1 MSTMPHN
8 EQTSPLLDDDPLWF
22 KDAIIYEL
30 HVRAFHD
37 SNADGVGDFRGLTD
51 KLDYLQDLG
60 VTAIWLLPFCPSPL
74 RDDGYDIA
82 DFTNIHPS
90 YGIRRDF
97 RAFVREA
104 HRRGLRVITELV
116 VNHTSD
122 QHPWFQRARVAP
134 SGSKWRNFYVWS
146 ERGEEYQ
153 DTRIIFKDTEQSNWT
168 WDPVAKAY
176 FWHRFFSHQPD
187 LNYDNPDV
195 QRAIFEVLDFWL
207 DMGVDGLRLDAVP
220 YLYEREGTNCENL
233 DETHAYLKKLRN
245 HVDKK
250 YQDRMFLA
258 EANQWPEDAAAY
270 FGDGDEC
277 HMNFHFP
284 LMPRLFMA
292 MQMEDRYPIIDI
304 LDQTPDIPE
313 NCQWAL
319 FLRNHDELTLE
330 MVTDEERDYMYRMF
344 AHDSKARI
352 NLGIRR
358 RLSPLLGNDRKK
370 IELMYSLLFSMPGTP
385 VIYYGEEIGMGDNY
399 YLGDRNGVRTPMQWN
414 ADRNAGFSR
423 ANPHKLYLPIIIDPE
438 YHYEAV
444 NVELQQNNAQ
454 SLLWWMKRM
463 LSIRKQFKV
472 FGRGSIHFLHPAN
485 RKVIVYLRQYG
496 EELVLIAANL
506 SRYAQCVELDLSKY
520 KGRVPISVFGKTKFP
535 PIGDLP
541 YFLTL
546 SGHTFY
552 WFQLQPS
559 ASDETQIR
567 SGDSG
572 VMPQLTI
579 TRDWEYLLTGRDRK
593 RLEAILPDYL
603 QRCRWFGGKARI
615 LQNVEIADT
624 IAVPNDDPLF
634 ILSFLKVEY
643 TEGEPETYLLPLR
656 FITLEEAEQL
666 AETPAL
672 ISSLKIT
679 RKGHVQDGMLCDAM
693 WTTPFLQ
700 QLLDGMTRHRRYN
713 GPNGDFVATAR
724 REFRRELQTRRSHL
738 SPSLYRGEQSNSS
751 VLFGNEFILK
761 LFRRAESGINP
772 DWEIGQFLTEHGFQH
787 MAPVA
792 GLLEYQKDNGESITI
807 GILQR
812 YVENEGDAWRYT
824 LDELSRYYENAS
836 THPTMLTADM
846 IPDMSLPAL
855 LNEEVPSSAQE
866 FIGPYL
872 EEARRLGMRTGE
884 LHVALASDKDDP
896 NFSPEPFTDF
906 YRRGLYQS
914 MVGLTNQNLPLLRQ
928 RLNTLPDSVQGSAK
942 SFLDMESR
950 LRKCFLPVRDKKIH
964 AMRIRCHGD
973 YHLGQVLYTGKDFL
987 IIDFEGEPARPLS
1000 IRRLKESPLRDVAG
1014 MLRSFH
1020 YASYSCL
1027 VGQIAGVRPE
1037 DFPVLEPWARF
1048 WQLWVSAIFLNA
1060 YLSVTRD
1067 AQILPQPQ
1075 DDLFVLLDAYI
1086 LQKAIYELGYE
1097 LNNRPDWVG
1106 IPLDGIRQILK
1117 AR

>member
-1 MSTMPHN
+1 MADKRKNVETLEH
-8 EQTSPLLDDDPLWF
+8 DPLWY

-37 SNADGVGDFRGLTD
+37 SNTDGVGDFRGLTE

-60 VTAIWLLPFCPSPL
+60 VTTIWLLPFCPSPL

-90 YGIRRDF
+90 YGTRRDF

-122 QHPWFQRARVAP
+122 QHPWFQRARRSP
-134 SGSKWRNFYVWS
+134 PDSKWRNFYVWS
-146 ERGEEYQ
+146 ETGEEYK
-153 DTRIIFKDTEQSNWT
+153 DTRIIFKDTEYSNWT
-168 WDPVAKAY
+168 WDPVANAY
-176 FWHRFFSHQPD
+176 YWHRFFAHQPD
-187 LNYDNPDV
+187 LNYDSPDV

-233 DETHAYLKKLRN
+233 PETHAYLKKLRK

-250 YQDRMFLA
+250 FDDRMLLA

-270 FGDGDEC
+270 FGEGDEC

-292 MQMEDRYPIIDI
+292 MQMEDRFPIIDI
-304 LDQTPDIPE
+304 LEQTPGIPE

-344 AHDSKARI
+344 AHDNKARI

-423 ANPHKLYLPIIIDPE
+423 ANPQKLYLPIIIDPE
-438 YHYEAV
+438 YHYEAI

-472 FGRGSIHFLHPAN
+472 FGQGDIQFFHPAN
-485 RKVIVYLRQYG
+485 RKVLVYLRQFG
-496 EELVLIAANL
+496 DERVLIAANL

-520 KGRVPISVFGKTKFP
+520 KGMVPTSIFGQTQFP
-535 PIGDLP
+535 PIGELP

-552 WFQLQPS
+552 WFQLQMPR
-559 ASDETQIR
+559 ADTTQSLPEEPRVI
-567 SGDSG
+567 
-572 VMPQLTI
+572 PELTT
-579 TRDWEYLLTGRDRK
+579 TRDWDRLPTSRDK
-593 RLEAILPDYL
+593 IRLEAILPEYL
-603 QRCRWFGGKARI
+603 RRCRWFGGKARI
-615 LQNVEIADT
+615 IQGVDIIDT
-624 IAVPNDDPLF
+624 VSIPNEDPLV
-634 ILSFLKVEY
+634 ILCLIRVEY
-643 TEGEPETYLLPLR
+643 TEGEAETYFFPLR
-656 FITLEEAEQL
+656 FISHEEAKHL
-666 AETPAL
+666 RDTPAL
-672 ISSLKIT
+672 LTDVTIKQ
-679 RKGHVQDGMLCDAM
+679 KGQDERHGMLCDAIY
-693 WTTPFLQ
+693 TSAFLSH
-700 QLLDGMTRHRRYN
+700 LLDSMTRGRRYN
-713 GPNGDFVATAR
+713 GPLGDFIAGSVRT
-724 REFRRELQTRRSHL
+724 FRRQLTAQRPHL
-738 SPSLYRGEQSNSS
+738 IPTLLRGEQSNSS
-751 VLFGNEFILK
+751 IAFGSEFILK
-761 LFRRAESGINP
+761 LFRRLDVGVNP
-772 DWEIGQFLTEHGFQH
+772 DWEIGKFLTAKGFPH
-787 MAPVA
+787 IAPVA
-792 GLLEYQKDNGESITI
+792 GQLEYQRDNGETLTV
-807 GILQR
+807 GILQQ
-812 YVENEGDAWRYT
+812 YMMNEGDAWRYT
-824 LDELSRYYENAS
+824 LDELSRYYETAS
-836 THPTMLTADM
+836 THPTEMTSSM
-846 IPDMSLPAL
+846 IPHVHLSAL
-855 LNEEVPSSAQE
+855 LHEPVPPLAKE

-872 EEARRLGMRTGE
+872 EEVRLLGVRTGE
-884 LHVALASDKDDP
+884 LHLALGSEADDQ

-906 YRRGLYQS
+906 YRRSLYQS
-914 MVGLTNQNLPLLRQ
+914 MVGLANQNLPLLRQ
-928 RLNTLPDSVQGSAK
+928 RLKTLPEPLQITAK
-942 SFLDMESR
+942 NFLSR
-950 LRKCFLPVRDKKIH
+950 ETTLRKRFQPIRDRKIK

-973 YHLGQVLYTGKDFL
+973 YHLGQVLYTGKDFI
-987 IIDFEGEPARPLS
+987 IIDFEGEPARALS
-1000 IRRLKESPLRDVAG
+1000 VRRLKESPLRDVAG

-1020 YASYSCL
+1020 YAAYSSL
-1027 VGQIAGVRPE
+1027 VGQVAGVRPE
-1037 DFPVLEPWARF
+1037 DFAALEPWARF
-1048 WQLWVSAIFLNA
+1048 WQCWISATFLNA
-1060 YLSVTRD
+1060 YLSVTEE
-1067 AQILPQPQ
+1067 ANFLPQNT

-1086 LQKAIYELGYE
+1086 IQKAIYELGYE

-1106 IPLDGIRQILK
+1106 IPLDGIQQILEVDE
-1117 AR
+1117 

>member
-1 MSTMPHN
+1 MASSEKVSDFVET
-8 EQTSPLLDDDPLWF
+8 DPLWF

-37 SNADGVGDFRGLTD
+37 SNADGVGDFRGLVE

-60 VTAIWLLPFCPSPL
+60 TTAIWLLPFCPSPL

-90 YGIRRDF
+90 YGTRRDF

-122 QHPWFQRARVAP
+122 QHPWFQRARKSPV
-134 SGSKWRNFYVWS
+134 GSKWREYYVWS
-146 ERGEEYQ
+146 ETGEEYK
-153 DTRIIFKDTEQSNWT
+153 DTRIIFKDTEHSNWT
-168 WDPVAKAY
+168 WDPVAYAY
-176 FWHRFFSHQPD
+176 YWHRFFSHQPD

-195 QRAIFEVLDFWL
+195 QRAIFEVLDFWF

-220 YLYEREGTNCENL
+220 YLYEREGTSCENL
-233 DETHAYLKKLRN
+233 DETHVYLKSLRK

-250 YQDRMFLA
+250 YKNRMLLA

-304 LDQTPDIPE
+304 LEQTPAIPE

-423 ANPHKLYLPIIIDPE
+423 TNPQKLYLPIIIDPE

-444 NVELQQNNAQ
+444 NVELQQDNAQ

-472 FGRGSIHFLHPAN
+472 FGQGSIQFLQPAN
-485 RKVIVYLRQYG
+485 RKVLVYLRQHND
-496 EELVLIAANL
+496 ELVLIAANL

-520 KGRVPISVFGKTKFP
+520 KGMVPTSIFGQTKFP
-535 PIGDLP
+535 PIGELP

-552 WFQLQPS
+552 WFQLE
-559 ASDETQIR
+559 ASVSESTPML
-567 SGDSG
+567 SSDSG
-572 VMPQLTI
+572 GIPTLTT
-579 TRDWEYLLTGRDRK
+579 TRDWEHLPTSRDK
-593 RLEAILPDYL
+593 VRLEAILPDYL
-603 QRCRWFGGKARI
+603 RGCRWFGGKARI
-615 LQNVEIADT
+615 LQGVEIFET
-624 IAVPNDDPLF
+624 VSVPNDDPLVVLCL
-634 ILSFLKVEY
+634 IRVEY
-643 TEGEPETYLLPLR
+643 TEGESEIYFLPLR
-656 FITLEEAEQL
+656 FITLEDARSLQD
-666 AETPAL
+666 APAL
-672 ISSLKIT
+672 IAKIT
-679 RKGHVQDGMLCDAM
+679 IKQKGQERHGMLCDAV
-693 WTTPFLQ
+693 WTSEFLSH
-700 QLLDGMTRHRRYN
+700 LLDSMTRGRRYN
-713 GPNGDFVATAR
+713 GPNGDFVSGSV
-724 REFRRELQTRRSHL
+724 REFRRRLTTQRPHL
-738 SPSLYRGEQSNSS
+738 LPTLLRGEQSNSS
-751 VLFGNEFILK
+751 IAYGSEFILK
-761 LFRRAESGINP
+761 LFRRIDIGVNP
-772 DWEIGQFLTEHGFQH
+772 DWEIGHFLTTKGFQYS
-787 MAPVA
+787 APVA
-792 GLLEYQKDNGESITI
+792 GQLEYQRDNGETI
-807 GILQR
+807 SVGVLQQ
-812 YVENEGDAWRYT
+812 YMANEGDAWRYT
-824 LDELSRYYENAS
+824 LDELGRYYETAS
-836 THPTMLTADM
+836 THPTAITASM
-846 IPDMSLPAL
+846 IPQRHLSTFLDEPLP
-855 LNEEVPSSAQE
+855 EQAQE

-872 EEARRLGMRTGE
+872 EEVRLLGVRTGE
-884 LHVALASDKDDP
+884 LHLTLGSETEEQH
-896 NFSPEPFTDF
+896 FTPEPFTDF
-906 YRRGLYQS
+906 YRRSLYQS
-914 MVGLTNQNLPLLRQ
+914 MVGLTNHNLPLLKQ
-928 RLNTLPDSVQGSAK
+928 RLKTLPEPNQSLAK
-942 SFLDMESR
+942 QFLSMETT
-950 LRKCFLPVRDKKIH
+950 LRKRFLPVRDRKIK

-973 YHLGQVLYTGKDFL
+973 YHLGQVLYTGKDFI

-1000 IRRLKESPLRDVAG
+1000 VRRLKESPLRDVAG

-1020 YASYSCL
+1020 YAAYSSL
-1027 VGQIAGVRPE
+1027 VGQVAGVRPE
-1037 DFPVLEPWARF
+1037 DSAVLEPWARF
-1048 WQLWVSAIFLNA
+1048 WQLWVSATFLNA
-1060 YLSVTRD
+1060 YLSVTKD
-1067 AQILPQPQ
+1067 AHFLPQDQ

-1106 IPLDGIRQILK
+1106 IPLDGIRQILE
-1117 AR
+1117 AE

>member
-1 MSTMPHN
+1 MPGSEEMSD
-8 EQTSPLLDDDPLWF
+8 LLGNDPLWF

-37 SNADGVGDFRGLTD
+37 SNADGVGDFRGLTE

-82 DFTNIHPS
+82 DFTNVHPA
-90 YGIRRDF
+90 YGTRRDF

-122 QHPWFQRARVAP
+122 QHPWFQRARKSSP
-134 SGSKWRNFYVWS
+134 GSKWREYYVWS
-146 ERGEEYQ
+146 ETGEEYK
-153 DTRIIFKDTEQSNWT
+153 DTRIIFKDTEHSNWT

-176 FWHRFFSHQPD
+176 YWHRFFAHQPD

-195 QRAIFEVLDFWL
+195 QRAIFDVLDFWL

-233 DETHAYLKKLRN
+233 DETHVYLKKLRK

-250 YQDRMFLA
+250 YQDRMLLA

-292 MQMEDRYPIIDI
+292 MQMEDRFPIIDI
-304 LDQTPDIPE
+304 LEQTPDIPE

-423 ANPHKLYLPIIIDPE
+423 ANPQKLYLPIIIDPE
-438 YHYEAV
+438 SHYEAV
-444 NVELQQNNAQ
+444 NVELQQDNAQ

-463 LSIRKQFKV
+463 LSIRKQFKG
-472 FGRGSIHFLHPAN
+472 FGQGTITFLQPAN
-485 RKVIVYLRQYG
+485 RKVLVYLRQYD

-506 SRYAQCVELDLSKY
+506 SRYAQCVELDLSEY
-520 KGRVPISVFGKTKFP
+520 KGMVPTSIFGHTKFP
-535 PIGDLP
+535 PIGELP

-552 WFQLQPS
+552 WFQLQS
-559 ASDETQIR
+559 AVSDGTPIF
-567 SGDSG
+567 SADAGA
-572 VMPQLTI
+572 MPELTT
-579 TRDWEYLLTGRDRK
+579 TRDWEHLPTSRDK
-593 RLEAILPDYL
+593 TRLEAILPEYL
-603 QRCRWFGGKARI
+603 RGCRWFGGKARI
-615 LQNVEIADT
+615 LQSVKIIDT
-624 IAVPNDDPLF
+624 ISVPNDDPLF
-634 ILSFLKVEY
+634 VLSFLKVEY

-656 FITLEEAEQL
+656 FVTLEESESL

-672 ISSLKIT
+672 IAELKIT
-679 RKGHVQDGMLCDAM
+679 RKGQVHYGMLCDAM
-693 WTTPFLQ
+693 WTTTFLQ
-700 QLLDGMTRHRRYN
+700 HLLDSMTKNRRYN
-713 GPNGDFVATAR
+713 GPNGDFVTGSR
-724 REFRRELQTRRSHL
+724 REFRRRLQTQRPYL
-738 SPSLYRGEQSNSS
+738 LPSLFRGEQSNSS
-751 VLFGNEFILK
+751 VLFGREFILK
-761 LFRRAESGINP
+761 LFRRAETGVNP
-772 DWEIGQFLTEHGFQH
+772 DLEIGQFLTNQGFQH

-792 GLLEYQKDNGESITI
+792 GMLEYQKDNGDSITI
-807 GILQR
+807 GILQQF
-812 YVENEGDAWRYT
+812 VENEGDAWRYT

-836 THPTMLTADM
+836 THPTTLTATM
-846 IPDMSLPAL
+846 IPRMSLPAL
-855 LNEEVPSSAQE
+855 LSEDIPPMAQE

-872 EEARRLGMRTGE
+872 EEARLLGVRTGD
-884 LHVALASDKDDP
+884 LHVALASEAEDP
-896 NFSPEPFTDF
+896 NFAPEPFTEF

-914 MVGLTNQNLPLLRQ
+914 MVGLANQNVPLLRQ
-928 RLNTLPDSVQGSAK
+928 RLNSLPESVQITAK
-942 SFLDMESR
+942 QFLGMENQ
-950 LRKCFLPVRDKKIH
+950 LRKYFLPIRDRKIK

-973 YHLGQVLYTGKDFL
+973 YHLGQVLYTGKDFI

-1020 YASYSCL
+1020 YAAYSSL
-1027 VGQIAGVRPE
+1027 VGQVAGVRPE

-1048 WQLWVSAIFLNA
+1048 WQLWVSVTFLNA
-1060 YLSVTRD
+1060 YFSVTRD
-1067 AQILPQPQ
+1067 AHFLPQDQ

-1086 LQKAIYELGYE
+1086 IQKAIYELGYE

-1106 IPLDGIRQILK
+1106 IPLDGMRQILEK
-1117 AR
+1117 E